1 MPTTSSE
8 ISRAKLQHPDLNHD
22 GGAGLHGKVALLL
35 TALGDN
41 ANSRYE
47 EWTGIGNGAFVVHDH
62 NLGSNLDNLNVVI
75 FSGTGATKSLILDTV
90 AAGYAIAEE
99 AGQEKL
105 QIRITAPG
113 AGGPHAFTAVVIDGE
128 LKPWELSQLLAT
140 APANA
145 SSSTIRAWKDSN
157 GRGLTKTATGV
168 IGTQQTLTPIHS
180 SAASV
185 TALPGFHYLLDTT
198 SNAITITLPAT
209 IADYD
214 RIKITDATK
223 NFNVL
228 NCTVARNTN
237 SIDGDAADVVMN
249 FAGDW
254 LDLTGD
260 NTNSN
265 WIADKPS
272 DGQSAAGEGGT
283 NYFENGSFENDATT
297 GIAVGI
303 IGGGLAPTFGE
314 DLATPLY
321 GTRSSKI
328 TSAAGTGFADYNIGL
343 IDTGVVGSQ
352 IVTQISAHLKT
363 DAAVA
368 DGDWTVGVW
377 DSVGAAYVVAA
388 TPLIADTINIY
399 RTPFVPLFVTAD
411 RYKLRVEFTDTTA
424 GRILIA
430 DKLGMTPDN
439 NSSLVAFEQR
449 TNEVNLTITPTGVTG
464 FSLIYATGYAT
475 KDANGAYR
483 LIFNINANHDADSS
497 FILAISGIV
506 AKNIAAFYQNISVI
520 TGNTT
525 TVTRAHTNPG
535 SANIDVN
542 YNVGETQTRLSGNI
556 LLDAKPDFFDANL
569 DNNKINLLTQDVVTA
584 NSFYSASVGIT
595 ASVTAGNPI
604 ILDTVVTDQ
613 GGGFT
618 NSGGVLTCNFTGIVD
633 VSATM
638 YDDGGSF
645 SILERL
651 GVALNGTVVGWG
663 ADGNGSGRL
672 LSVDHTLAVT
682 KGDTLSIECSATF
695 TVSASTTFSFATF
708 TRRADYG
715 AFSPVGFALA
725 TPTVAGLVYKVV
737 DREVDNTSGVI
748 TTTSTSLVDVP
759 GMSVTVVLPIAGII
773 AFSFTSSWT
782 NTATSTNYIN
792 VELDGTTLLFGST
805 GIAWDVNDASFYM
818 PISLNATTDVL
829 PAGSHTLQIQWRVGA
844 GQGSMQAFTD
854 RTSIL
859 SAWAI

>member
-1 MPTTSSE
+1 MPTTSTE
-8 ISRAKLQHPDLNHD
+8 ISRSKIQHPDVNHD

-35 TALGDN
+35 TTLGDN

-47 EWTGIGNGAFVVHDH
+47 EWTGIGNGAFVIHDH

-90 AAGYAIAEE
+90 AAGYVIVEE
-99 AGQEKL
+99 SGQEKL

-113 AGGPHAFTAVVIDGE
+113 AGGPHAFTAVVIDGA
-128 LKPWELSQLLAT
+128 LNPWELSQLLAT

-145 SSSTIRAWKDSN
+145 STSTIRAWKDSN

-314 DLATPLY
+314 DLVTPLY

-343 IDTGVVGSQ
+343 IDTGVVESQ
-352 IVTQISAHLKT
+352 LVTQISAHLKT

-368 DGDWTVGVW
+368 NGDWTVGVW

-411 RYKLRVEFTDTTA
+411 RYKLRVEFTDSVA

-430 DKLGMTPDN
+430 DKLGMTPD
-439 NSSLVAFEQR
+439 R
-449 TNEVNLTITPTGVTG
+449 DR
-464 FSLIYATGYAT
+464 
-475 KDANGAYR
+475 K
-483 LIFNINANHDADSS
+483 
-497 FILAISGIV
+497 
-506 AKNIAAFYQNISVI
+506 SV
-520 TGNTT
+520 
-525 TVTRAHTNPG
+525 VR
-535 SANIDVN
+535 
-542 YNVGETQTRLSGNI
+542 
-556 LLDAKPDFFDANL
+556 
-569 DNNKINLLTQDVVTA
+569 
-584 NSFYSASVGIT
+584 
-595 ASVTAGNPI
+595 
-604 ILDTVVTDQ
+604 
-613 GGGFT
+613 
-618 NSGGVLTCNFTGIVD
+618 
-633 VSATM
+633 
-638 YDDGGSF
+638 
-645 SILERL
+645 ER
-651 GVALNGTVVGWG
+651 V
-663 ADGNGSGRL
+663 
-672 LSVDHTLAVT
+672 
-682 KGDTLSIECSATF
+682 
-695 TVSASTTFSFATF
+695 
-708 TRRADYG
+708 
-715 AFSPVGFALA
+715 
-725 TPTVAGLVYKVV
+725 
-737 DREVDNTSGVI
+737 
-748 TTTSTSLVDVP
+748 
-759 GMSVTVVLPIAGII
+759 
-773 AFSFTSSWT
+773 
-782 NTATSTNYIN
+782 
-792 VELDGTTLLFGST
+792 
-805 GIAWDVNDASFYM
+805 
-818 PISLNATTDVL
+818 
-829 PAGSHTLQIQWRVGA
+829 
-844 GQGSMQAFTD
+844 
-854 RTSIL
+854 
-859 SAWAI
+859 